1 MHAPICAAAL
11 FALAAGLIGCAAPGP
26 DSVEH
31 AKDVNQSIPL
41 RVSDAAS
48 VFIVEMVDARLM
60 DFEEGKL
67 AAERGTRPAIREYG
81 ERMMREQTLLLKQL
95 NALAA
100 ASRVTV
106 PIVIGA
112 DKRDGLKN
120 LLEESGEKFDRAF
133 IRSIRIDHERDVGK
147 FRKAQQLQDTA
158 VARFAAAQLP
168 LIESHLE
175 GIRQID
181 KAY

>member
-1 MHAPICAAAL
+1 MNASFRAISIAC
-11 FALAAGLIGCAAPGP
+11 ALALSSCATPGP
-26 DSVEH
+26 DSVDH
-31 AKDVNQSIPL
+31 AMQVNESIPL
-41 RVSDAAS
+41 KVSDAAS

-67 AAERGTRPAIREYG
+67 AAERGTRPEVVNYG
-81 ERMMREQTLLLKQL
+81 QLMMRDQTLLLKQL

-112 DKRDGLKN
+112 DKRDGLKD
-120 LLEESGEKFDRAF
+120 LLETSPEKFDKAF
-133 IRSIRIDHERDVGK
+133 IKSIRRDHERDVEK
-147 FRKAQQLQDTA
+147 FRAATQLPDA
-158 VARFAAAQLP
+158 GVARFAAAQLP

-175 GIRQID
+175 GIRQISQLD
-181 KAY
+181 